1 MHAADANAAGRK
13 IFVKQCA
20 RCHGPEGQG
29 VKGKFDGPLQGER
42 TLEKLTRYIERNM
55 PDDAPGKCV
64 GANAAAVAR
73 YIYDAFYSREARAR
87 NHPVRVELARL
98 TNKQYLNAV
107 ADLLKHFSGPDPS
120 PGPERGL
127 PATYYNSRNFADKK
141 KAFDRTDATVDFD
154 FGEESPDTEHGTNEF
169 SIQWRGSLI
178 PDETGDCEFVLKTPN
193 GARVWVNDN
202 EEPLI
207 DAWVSSGQLV
217 EHRAKIRLLGSRAYP
232 LRIDFFKFKDKTA
245 SISLSWKPPHGAIEV
260 VPNRVLS
267 PSRARPTFVVTTPF
281 PPDDSSLGYERGVS
295 VSQAWDEA
303 ATQAALETAAFVAQQ
318 LESLA
323 RAKSTDTNYTARVHS
338 FCEDFV
344 ATAFR
349 RPLTDE
355 QKRFF
360 IASHFKA
367 TANVED
373 AVKRVVVLALKSP
386 RFLYLGMDGKQPDD
400 FDCAARL
407 SFALWD
413 SLPDEDLRKAA
424 ARGQMHSREQVAA
437 QAERMLKD
445 PRAHAKMLLFF
456 HHWLQMDRVEP
467 AGKDREA
474 FPGFTPEIIADLRT
488 SLNLFLEEVMWT
500 GSSDYRTLL
509 QADYVYMNRRLAN
522 FYGVQLPAPV
532 SSDESDDEEASARA
546 ARSRPADPDEFFKAR
561 LEGEQRAGVLTHPY
575 LLSAFSYQR
584 LTSPIHRGVFLT
596 RNIVG
601 RSLRP
606 PPMAMNFNDAEFAP
620 NLTMRQKVSQMTRPQ
635 ACQACHSVINPLGFS
650 LESFDAVGRFRTSEN
665 ERPIDPVSEYVTDEG
680 EKVRLAGP
688 SDVASFALKSDQAQE
703 AFIQQL
709 FHHVVK
715 QPIEAYGP
723 SALSDL
729 RQTFVNNGFNLRLL
743 LLEISRTACDGL
755 PSQRNP

>member
-107 ADLLKHFSGPDPS
+107 ADLLKHFSEPEPS
-120 PGPERGL
+120 PGADRGL
-127 PATYYNSRNFADKK
+127 QATYYNSKGFEE
-141 KAFDRTDATVDFD
+141 KAFDRTDAFVDFD
-154 FGEESPDTEHGTNEF
+154 FGEESPDTEHGTNQF
-169 SIQWRGSLI
+169 SIQWRGSVI
-178 PDETGDCEFVLKTPN
+178 AEETGEYDFILKTPN
-193 GARVWVNDN
+193 GARLWVNDN
-202 EEPLI
+202 KEPLI
-207 DAWVSSGQLV
+207 DAWVASGKVV

-232 LRIDFFKFKDKTA
+232 LRLNFFKFKDKTA
-245 SISLSWKPPHGAIEV
+245 SISLAWKPPHGAIQV

-267 PSRARPTFVVTTPF
+267 PNHAKPTFVVTTPF

-318 LESLA
+318 FESLA
-323 RAKSTDTNYTARVHS
+323 RTKSTETNYTARVQS

-360 IASHFKA
+360 VASHFKA
-367 TANVED
+367 TANVQET
-373 AVKRVVVLALKSP
+373 VKRVVVLALKSP
-386 RFLYLGMDGKQPDD
+386 RFLYLGMESKQPAD
-400 FDCAARL
+400 FEVAARL

-413 SLPDEDLRKAA
+413 SLPDDVLRNAA
-424 ARGQMHSREQVAA
+424 ARGQMHSREQVVA
-437 QAERMLKD
+437 QAQRMLKD

-456 HHWLQMDRVEP
+456 HHWLQMDRIEP

-488 SLNLFLEEVMWT
+488 SLNLFLEDVMWN
-500 GSSDYRTLL
+500 GDSDYRTLL
-509 QADYVYMNRRLAN
+509 QADYVYMNRRLAD
-522 FYGVQLPAPV
+522 FYGVQLPATQPV

-546 ARSRPADPDEFFKAR
+546 ARSRPADPDEFFKTR
-561 LEGEQRAGVLTHPY
+561 LEKRAGVLTHPY

-620 NLTMRQKVSQMTRPQ
+620 NLTMREKVSQMTKPQ

-650 LESFDAVGRFRTSEN
+650 LESFDAVGRFRTAEN

-688 SDVASFALKSDQAQE
+688 ADVAGFALKSEQAQQ

-715 QPIEAYGP
+715 QPVEAYG
-723 SALSDL
+723 SSVLSDL
-729 RQTFVNNGFNLRLL
+729 RQKFVASEFNLRTLL
-743 LLEISRTACDGL
+743 IEIATLAACDGT
-755 PSQRNP
+755 PTNRTNR